1 MMPTMREIITDCD
14 CDENQFQAIMLPE
27 SGEIKIN
34 TLILLDLKICY
45 RKFEYAFKKDY
56 IFSKN

>member
-1 MMPTMREIITDCD
+1 MCEIITDYD
-14 CDENQFQAIMLPE
+14 CDENQFQAIMLSE

-34 TLILLDLKICY
+34 RLILLNLKICY
-45 RKFEYAFKKDY
+45 RKFEYAFKTDY